1 MSRMNEKL
9 ERRKKPC
16 ASAAAM
22 ENRRIAMPRS
32 PTLSLAASTAAQSL
46 HANQPTDPLSSTA
59 THPPPSHPSHVH
71 PSIPR
76 HVSSA
81 SITNPSTVTRLSLI
95 PLDRNVHPPPPV
107 QLFSPFH
114 QLSSPNSA
122 AIPPFFPFPRGAAPS
137 PPSISHSC
145 FSSFTSCCLS
155 SLLSCHKQSPNSTI
169 IVFSF
174 SLLRNYSS
182 SSSRRVL
189 SLFPSRIAIFLNF
202 LRLISVALYFCHQ
215 KSQVKIN

>member
-1 MSRMNEKL
+1 MKEKL

-16 ASAAAM
+16 ARAAAM

-46 HANQPTDPLSSTA
+46 HANEPTDPLSSTA

-71 PSIPR
+71 PSIPQ

-107 QLFSPFH
+107 QLFSPVPPTFFSE
-114 QLSSPNSA
+114 LSRNSPFL
-122 AIPPFFPFPRGAAPS
+122 PFSTRCRSFS
-137 PPSISHSC
+137 VISYSC
-145 FSSFTSCCLS
+145 FSPFTSCCLS
-155 SLLSCHKQSPNSTI
+155 GRLSCHKQSPNSMI
-169 IVFSF
+169 IVFSSF
-174 SLLRNYSS
+174 LLRNYSS
-182 SSSRRVL
+182 SSSRPFII
-189 SLFPSRIAIFLNF
+189 SFENSNF
-202 LRLISVALYFCHQ
+202 S
-215 KSQVKIN
+215 